1 MIGVSCWNGVLEV
14 NKVTMINLKYSFSR
28 NKDAENAYL
37 KLFQTANRN
46 YNLVLKEEEI
56 KLGSRNNGR
65 NREGKAN

>member
-1 MIGVSCWNGVLEV
+1 VSRWIGVLET
-14 NKVTMINLKYSFSR
+14 NTITMINLKYSFYRSR
-28 NKDAENAYL
+28 EAANAYL